1 LNQKSGI
8 SDVILYSTEKE
19 FYYLYKNN
27 TRQLYK
33 RDIDIS
39 EQRAPVPNNGWIS
52 HEKKLLLKEIREDNN
67 NLYTMTRE
75 LKDPISLKTI
85 GMLIIDFDAELISKW
100 LGTKGT
106 ENNGQV
112 LVLTPSGDVIYDSIG
127 KYMGQQYP
135 HMKALYSDNWTA
147 LDGLSK
153 VNLNTT
159 NSSGLI
165 VAGIIQKSQV
175 NKEMIVVRNWI
186 IGITAALIVAAMAI
200 TYGIILRFSKK
211 VKIIIKSMKRL
222 QEGDLSTRIHLNR
235 EDELQLIANNFNY
248 MCERLEL
255 YINKVYISE
264 ITQKNAEL
272 VALQSQINPHF
283 LYNTLEAIRMR
294 AISQG
299 AKDVGQM
306 IYILSTLFRTMIKKN
321 MVVTIADEIEYC
333 NLYLELFQIRHKDKL
348 QIESR
353 ISPVAMNCS
362 IVKLLIQPIIENY
375 IVHGF
380 RPERFDN
387 LIRIEV
393 TESDENIKIV
403 ISDNGN
409 GIIPSKLVELQQT
422 LQVSM
427 RMDAPPSSLG
437 ICNVNERIKLY
448 YGSEYG
454 LTITSEIDVGTTVIM
469 NIPVVRESTK

>member
-1 LNQKSGI
+1 
-8 SDVILYSTEKE
+8 
-19 FYYLYKNN
+19 
-27 TRQLYK
+27 
-33 RDIDIS
+33 
-39 EQRAPVPNNGWIS
+39 
-52 HEKKLLLKEIREDNN
+52 
-67 NLYTMTRE
+67 
-75 LKDPISLKTI
+75 
-85 GMLIIDFDAELISKW
+85 
-100 LGTKGT
+100 
-106 ENNGQV
+106 
-112 LVLTPSGDVIYDSIG
+112 
-127 KYMGQQYP
+127 
-135 HMKALYSDNWTA
+135 
-147 LDGLSK
+147 
-153 VNLNTT
+153 
-159 NSSGLI
+159 
-165 VAGIIQKSQV
+165 
-175 NKEMIVVRNWI
+175 
-186 IGITAALIVAAMAI
+186 
-200 TYGIILRFSKK
+200 
-211 VKIIIKSMKRL
+211 MKRL

-306 IYILSTLFRTMIKKN
+306 IYILSTLFRTMIKKS

-362 IVKLLIQPIIENY
+362 IVKLLIQPVIENY

-393 TESDENIKIV
+393 TEADERIQIV
-403 ISDNGN
+403 IRDNGN
-409 GIIPSKLVELQQT
+409 GIIPSKLTELQKT

-437 ICNVNERIKLY
+437 LCNVNERIKLY
-448 YGSEYG
+448 YGIEYG
-454 LTITSEIDVGTTVIM
+454 LSIASEIGVGTTVIM
-469 NIPVVRESTK
+469 NIPVVRESIK